1 MASDR
6 TAQRLSRIL
15 ALLPF
20 VIEREGA
27 TLGELVERFG
37 YRDTSDLV
45 KDLHLVFVTGLPGY
59 GPGDLIDVDIYD
71 DEVYVDAADYFAR
84 PLRLTPA
91 EALGLLASGLTLIES
106 GQAPPALR
114 TAVDKLVE
122 VVGADAVE
130 AVHVDVPT
138 PPDVERLRAA
148 IESGTVVRI
157 GYVGLASNARTVR
170 EVEGWSVVFT
180 LGNWYLTGFCRL
192 AGDRR
197 VFRIDRID
205 SIEETGEPYEHR
217 DDDPKGPIRYRAS
230 ESDSQ
235 VTFTV
240 SPRARWVA
248 EYYPVESVA
257 LDDGSLRIRMSVA
270 DPMVAARLMVQLGSD
285 VTDIDGAHVVEAMEL
300 LRKRIRARYARTE

>member
-15 ALLPF
+15 SLLPF
-20 VIEREGA
+20 IIEREGA
-27 TLGELVERFG
+27 TLDDLVERFG

-45 KDLHLVFVTGLPGY
+45 KDLHLIFVTGLPGY
-59 GPGDLIDVDIYD
+59 GPGDLIDVDIFE
-71 DEVYVDAADYFAR
+71 DEVFVDAADYFSR

-91 EALGLLASGLTLIES
+91 EALGLLASGLTLLES

-114 TAVDKLVE
+114 TAVDKLVG
-122 VVGADAVE
+122 VVGAEAVE

-148 IESGTVVRI
+148 IEAGTVVQI

-170 EVEGWSVVFT
+170 EVEGWSVVFS
-180 LGNWYLTGFCRL
+180 LGNWYLTGFCRM

-197 VFRIDRID
+197 VFRVDRID
-205 SIEETGEPYEHR
+205 AIAETGEPYERR
-217 DDDPKGPIRYRAS
+217 DDTREGPIRYRAS

-248 EYYPVESVA
+248 EYYPVDASPLEG
-257 LDDGSLRIRMSVA
+257 GSLRIRMSVA
-270 DPMVAARLMVQLGSD
+270 DPLVAARLMIQLGPD
-285 VTDIDGAHVVEAMEL
+285 VHDIDGAEVVEAMERL
-300 LRKRIRARYARTE
+300 TERIRTRYARTE